1 MDNFSGF
8 HFVSGLRLPNMRGY
22 NLLDFCLIFA
32 QYSVDIYRI
41 SFVNVIFSGDFKI
54 PCEKT
59 NHATMETF
67 NSMLLSSCSMN
78 RLSFQTSSSKRA
90 KCFQWPSL
98 NIIISGTHLRVVVA
112 RSFHIFV
119 NPLENGNREP
129 LTKFTT
135 DTETDPK
142 QSDDHRRDCQK

>member
-1 MDNFSGF
+1 MLKSARF
-8 HFVSGLRLPNMRGY
+8 
-22 NLLDFCLIFA
+22 LLDIRSIFA